1 MRDLASLL
9 LVLSIA
15 LSAIFA
21 PDARAMQFG
30 QPAGEAPQVRA
41 AEALRAGAAEPVSES
56 RVKRRCSSQKAF
68 SPSSPACQIDKSL
81 GGIFALAAQ
90 AESTAYDTDM
100 APPLGDYGPAP
111 EHGPPRHLS

>member
-21 PDARAMQFG
+21 PGTRTMQFG
-30 QPAGEAPQVRA
+30 QPTGEAPQVRA
-41 AEALRAGAAEPVSES
+41 AEALRAGAAEPVSEF
-56 RVKRRCSSQKAF
+56 RAMRRCSSQKAF

-90 AESTAYDTDM
+90 AESTAYDPKM
-100 APPLGDYGPAP
+100 AAPLGGRGPAP
-111 EHGPPRHLS
+111 DHGPPRYPS